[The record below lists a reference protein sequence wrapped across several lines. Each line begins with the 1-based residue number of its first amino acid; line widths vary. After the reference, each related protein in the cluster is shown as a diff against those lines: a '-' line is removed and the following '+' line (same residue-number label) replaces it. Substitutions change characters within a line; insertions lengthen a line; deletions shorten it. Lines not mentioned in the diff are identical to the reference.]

1 MFCKRSSAINSIY
14 SGHQLFSYTCTKGD
28 ITDFY
33 LSPIE
38 GCGREVGRGRP
49 SIVDLLVLAS

>member
-1 MFCKRSSAINSIY
+1 MFYNRSIY
-14 SGHQLFSYTCTKGD
+14 SGQQLFSYTCTKGD
-28 ITDFY
+28 VTDFY
-33 LSPIE
+33 INPIE